1 LGREIPDE
9 SAYVLHYHPG
19 NIYSQRR
26 LAAIMIIPINQEET
40 NLEILARIAKATARK
55 FDCSLDIDF
64 SEGNRHIEF
73 IGDENNKNLIAAE
86 IEHIFRA
93 ERKSE

>member
-1 LGREIPDE
+1 
-9 SAYVLHYHPG
+9 
-19 NIYSQRR
+19 
-26 LAAIMIIPINQEET
+26 MIIPINQEET
-40 NLEILARIAKATARK
+40 NLEILARIAKAAARK